1 MKKFI
6 RFLLIIVLVISL
18 TIVYAR
24 YGGIRGLITKEYKI
38 ETNIDNSFDGLKI
51 VHFSDLHYL
60 RITNKETTKNII
72 KEINIL
78 NPDIVVFTGDLIDK
92 DYNPTNT
99 DINDLKELLLSIK
112 SKYGKYSV
120 IGNNDNK
127 IRETIEDIYT
137 NSNFILLNNDYD
149 IIYGN
154 NNDKLFIGGLD
165 TYSYDKSDID
175 KVMTYFT
182 DNEDINY
189 KIILVHEPDYIDII
203 NSKYND
209 INIVL
214 SGHSHNGQ
222 VNIPYV
228 KKLFLPFGSRKYY
241 KNHYKVSNTD
251 LYISSGLGESRINF
265 RIFNKP
271 SINFYRINKI
281 YYIHPHNLLLK
292 QY

>member
-6 RFLLIIVLVISL
+6 RFLLIIILVISL

-24 YGGIRGLITKEYKI
+24 YGGTRGLITKEYKI

-60 RITNKETTKNII
+60 RITNKEITKNII

-120 IGNNDNK
+120 IGNNDNN

-137 NSNFILLNNDYD
+137 SSNFILLNNDYD

-241 KNHYKVSNTD
+241 ENHYKVNNTD

-281 YYIHPHNLLLK
+281 ETN
-292 QY
+292 

>member
-6 RFLLIIVLVISL
+6 RFLLIIILVISL

-24 YGGIRGLITKEYKI
+24 YGGTRGLITKEYKI

-92 DYNPTNT
+92 DYTPTNT

-175 KVMTYFT
+175 KVMTYFA

-209 INIVL
+209 INLVL

-241 KNHYKVSNTD
+241 ENHYKVNNTD

-281 YYIHPHNLLLK
+281 ETN
-292 QY
+292 

>member
-6 RFLLIIVLVISL
+6 RFLLIIILVISL

-24 YGGIRGLITKEYKI
+24 YGGTRGLITKEYKI

-60 RITNKETTKNII
+60 RITNKEITKNII

-209 INIVL
+209 INLVL

-222 VNIPYV
+222 VNLPYV

-241 KNHYKVSNTD
+241 ENYYKVSSTD

-281 YYIHPHNLLLK
+281 ETN
-292 QY
+292 

>member
-6 RFLLIIVLVISL
+6 RFLLIIILVISL

-24 YGGIRGLITKEYKI
+24 YGGTRGLITKEYKI

-60 RITNKETTKNII
+60 RITNKEITKNII

-137 NSNFILLNNDYD
+137 SSNFILLNNDYD

-175 KVMTYFT
+175 KTMTYFT

-209 INIVL
+209 INLVL

-241 KNHYKVSNTD
+241 ENYYKVSNTD

-281 YYIHPHNLLLK
+281 ETN
-292 QY
+292 

>member
-6 RFLLIIVLVISL
+6 RFLLIIILVISL

-24 YGGIRGLITKEYKI
+24 YGGTRGLITKEYKI

-60 RITNKETTKNII
+60 RITNKQITKNII

-175 KVMTYFT
+175 KVMTYFA

-209 INIVL
+209 INLVL

-241 KNHYKVSNTD
+241 ENHYKVNNTD

-281 YYIHPHNLLLK
+281 ETN
-292 QY
+292 

>member
-6 RFLLIIVLVISL
+6 RFLLIIILVISL

-24 YGGIRGLITKEYKI
+24 YGGTRGLITKEYKI

-175 KVMTYFT
+175 KVMTYFA

-203 NSKYND
+203 NSKYNN
-209 INIVL
+209 INLVL

-241 KNHYKVSNTD
+241 ENYYKVSNTD

-281 YYIHPHNLLLK
+281 ETN
-292 QY
+292 